1 MNTIETGPSNNA
13 RDSEVWSRSWTHF
26 RVDRR
31 SPRYC
36 HVTFDHPP
44 INTITA
50 TTVRAPR
57 PRRPHRARRGPQRR
71 CVRQR
76 QTGISTL
83 PIMTWRTTPAGLR
96 HSGSVPL
103 DCRPG
108 STSLSVWLVPRWS
121 ASPRSGG
128 APAAPGASS
137 FSPVICGS
145 PLARTCFSASGK
157 LASEWF
163 PGAVRWLGSPAWSVA
178 AGHSRSSSW
187 PTISMDRA
195 RSNMDTSTG

>member
-1 MNTIETGPSNNA
+1 MNTIETGPSDNA

-50 TTVRAPR
+50 TTVAELRDLAGLIEQDLNVVVFDSTAP
-57 PRRPHRARRGPQRR
+57 
-71 CVRQR
+71 
-76 QTGISTL
+76 TGISTW

-128 APAAPGASS
+128 APGAR
-137 FSPVICGS
+137 GS
-145 PLARTCFSASGK
+145 EFVLACDLRFASREKTLLGQWSWRRGGSRGGPMARLSRLVGRGRALEIHTPQIIKRVPK
-157 LASEWF
+157 LF
-163 PGAVRWLGSPAWSVA
+163 P
-178 AGHSRSSSW
+178 
-187 PTISMDRA
+187 I
-195 RSNMDTSTG
+195 

>member
-1 MNTIETGPSNNA
+1 MNTIETGPSNNG

-36 HVTFDHPP
+36 HVTSGHP
-44 INTITA
+44 T
-50 TTVRAPR
+50 RLR
-57 PRRPHRARRGPQRR
+57 RRPSPSSATSPASSSRIRISTSLCSTAP
-71 CVRQR
+71 
-76 QTGISTL
+76 TGISTW

-103 DCRPG
+103 DYRPG

-145 PLARTCFSASGK
+145 PLARTRFSASGK
-157 LASEWF
+157 LAS
-163 PGAVRWLGSPAWSVA
+163 GWSR
-178 AGHSRSSSW
+178 GRS
-187 PTISMDRA
+187 D
-195 RSNMDTSTG
+195 G

>member
-36 HVTFDHPP
+36 HVTFHHPP

-50 TTVRAPR
+50 TTVAELRDLAGLIEQDLNVVVFDSTAP
-57 PRRPHRARRGPQRR
+57 
-71 CVRQR
+71 
-76 QTGISTL
+76 TGISTW

-108 STSLSVWLVPRWS
+108 STSLSVWLAPRWS
-121 ASPRSGG
+121 APPRSGD

-145 PLARTCFSASGK
+145 PPARTRFSASGVGVGVV
-157 LASEWF
+157 

-178 AGHSRSSSW
+178 AGHSRFIRHKS
-187 PTISMDRA
+187 
-195 RSNMDTSTG
+195 

>member
-1 MNTIETGPSNNA
+1 MSTIETN
-13 RDSEVWSRSWTHF
+13 RSWTHF

-50 TTVRAPR
+50 TTVAELSDLAGLIEQDPDLNVVMFDSANRDFYLAHYDLENDPGRTEALRVGPTGLSAWIDVLVRLARAPVVSIASIR
-57 PRRPHRARRGPQRR
+57 GRARG
-71 CVRQR
+71 
-76 QTGISTL
+76 
-83 PIMTWRTTPAGLR
+83 AGSEFVLACDLR
-96 HSGSVPL
+96 F
-103 DCRPG
+103 
-108 STSLSVWLVPRWS
+108 
-121 ASPRSGG
+121 A
-128 APAAPGASS
+128 
-137 FSPVICGS
+137 
-145 PLARTCFSASGK
+145 LARTRFSASGK
-157 LASEWF
+157 LASGWF

>member
-1 MNTIETGPSNNA
+1 MSTIETN
-13 RDSEVWSRSWTHF
+13 RSWTHF
-26 RVDRR
+26 RVDRGN
-31 SPRYC
+31 PRYC

-50 TTVRAPR
+50 TTVAELSDLVGLIEQDPDLNVVVFDSANRDFYLAHYDLENDPGR
-57 PRRPHRARRGPQRR
+57 TEALGVGP
-71 CVRQR
+71 
-76 QTGISTL
+76 TGLS
-83 PIMTWRTTPAGLR
+83 A
-96 HSGSVPL
+96 
-103 DCRPG
+103 G

-128 APAAPGASS
+128 APAAPEASS
-137 FSPVICGS
+137 CSPVICGS
-145 PLARTCFSASGK
+145 PLARTRFSASGK
-157 LASEWF
+157 LASVWF

-195 RSNMDTSTG
+195 RSNTDTSTG

>member
-1 MNTIETGPSNNA
+1 MSTIGTK
-13 RDSEVWSRSWTHF
+13 RSWKHF

-31 SPRYC
+31 NPRYC

-50 TTVRAPR
+50 TTVAELSSLVGLIEQDPDLNVVVFDSANRDFYLA
-57 PRRPHRARRGPQRR
+57 HYD
-71 CVRQR
+71 
-76 QTGISTL
+76 L
-83 PIMTWRTTPAGLR
+83 ENDPAGLR

-137 FSPVICGS
+137 CSPVICGS
-145 PLARTCFSASGK
+145 PLARTRFSASGK
-157 LASEWF
+157 LASVWF
-163 PGAVRWLGSPAWSVA
+163 PGAVRWLGSPA
-178 AGHSRSSSW
+178 
-187 PTISMDRA
+187 
-195 RSNMDTSTG
+195 